1 MDSPVPPP
9 PRGALERVFAS
20 AAASGSLD
28 SFTLK
33 HVRTALAASP
43 IRWECSDKQWKQ
55 QVRDQIRLEWTA
67 LLVRLPVFPVV
78 QPPHGV

>member
-1 MDSPVPPP
+1 MESPPLP

-20 AAASGSLD
+20 CAASDSLD

-43 IRWECSDKQWKQ
+43 AQWECSDQQWK
-55 QVRDQIRLEWTA
+55 QVRDQIRQRWTA
-67 LLVRLPVFPVV
+67 LLVRPRLSLSCSSAPT
-78 QPPHGV
+78 